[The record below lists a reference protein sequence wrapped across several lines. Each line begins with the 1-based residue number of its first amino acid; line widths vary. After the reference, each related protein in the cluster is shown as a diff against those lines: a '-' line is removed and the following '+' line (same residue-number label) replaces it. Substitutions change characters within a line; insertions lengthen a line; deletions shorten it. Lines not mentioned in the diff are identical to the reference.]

1 MRVFFRLLGYVK
13 PHWRKLT
20 LALACM
26 TMFAFFSGF
35 SIGMISPFI
44 QVLFRQPTQAQ
55 RAELR
60 QEPSV
65 NISSAGDLAKIK
77 GYIAAKTQKYLL
89 SSRPLVSLER
99 ICFVILI
106 VMLLK
111 NLFNYGQTF
120 LVAAVEQR
128 VIKDLRDR
136 LYSHL
141 YRLPLSFFQSQK
153 TGRLISRITNDVS
166 MIRGTIT
173 GVFSNVVRD
182 MLLLCVCLFWV
193 FWASWRLALISLL
206 VLPPSMLLIV
216 AISKKLRR
224 DSTLI
229 QERMGDI
236 TSVLQETISG
246 MRVVKSFRMEEF
258 EKSKFFRFTKA
269 HLTSF
274 LRLTKIGALAAP
286 LSEYLGVMVGT
297 VVLWF
302 GGRQILQERT
312 LEPDRFFV
320 FLFAMFSVTAPVK
333 SLSQVNTKIQEGLAA
348 AKRIFKLLDTEPPV
362 IDRPNASRINW
373 LRDSIEF
380 RDVCFSYDELKD
392 VLKDIS
398 FKVKVGQVLAI
409 VGPSGAGK
417 STLVDLL
424 PKFYIPTSGT
434 VLFDGRDSLD
444 INTDSLRALMG
455 IVTQETI
462 LFNDTVWNNI
472 AYGLQEAPE
481 DEVVRAAKAANAHQF
496 IETMPSGYQT
506 VIGDRGVRLSGGQRQ
521 RIAIARAI
529 LKNPPVLIFDEATSA
544 LDTESELLVQQAIER
559 LVENRTTFVIAHR
572 LSTIQRADLII
583 VLDRG
588 RIVQRGTHDSLLSE
602 EGMYKRLYELQFA
615 ILDSVR
621 TAEAVQ

>member
-1 MRVFFRLLGYVK
+1 MRVFFRLLGYVR
-13 PHWRKLT
+13 PHWRNLT
-20 LALACM
+20 LALVCM
-26 TMFAFFSGF
+26 VMFAIFSGF
-35 SIGMISPFI
+35 SIGIIYPFL
-44 QVLFRQPTQAQ
+44 QVLFEQPTEQQ

-60 QEPSV
+60 EDISV
-65 NISSAGDLAKIK
+65 KAVSPGDLAKIK
-77 GYIAAKTQKYLL
+77 EYITVKAKKYLL

-99 ICFVILI
+99 ICFVILL
-106 VMLLK
+106 VMFLK
-111 NLFNYGQTF
+111 NLFNYCQTF
-120 LVAAVEQR
+120 LIAAVEQR

-141 YRLPLSFFQSQK
+141 YGLPLSFFQSQK
-153 TGRLISRITNDVS
+153 TGRLISRITNDVT

-173 GVFSNVVRD
+173 GVFSNVIRD
-182 MLLLCVCLFWV
+182 MLLLCVCMFWV
-193 FWASWRLALISLL
+193 FWASWRLAFVSLV
-206 VLPPSMLLIV
+206 VLPPSMFLIV
-216 AISKKLRR
+216 TISKKLRR
-224 DSTLI
+224 DSTII

-258 EKSKFFRFTKA
+258 EKDKFFRFTKA
-269 HLTSF
+269 HLASF
-274 LRLTKIGALAAP
+274 LRLTRIGALASP

-302 GGRQILQERT
+302 GGRQILQEHT
-312 LEPDRFFV
+312 LETKKFFV
-320 FLFAMFSVTAPVK
+320 FLFAMFSIMAPIK

-348 AKRIFKLLDTEPPV
+348 AKRVFKLLDTRPPI
-362 IDRPNASRINW
+362 IDRPNATRINW
-373 LRDSIEF
+373 LRDFIEF
-380 RDVCFSYDELKD
+380 CGVCFSYDELKD
-392 VLKDIS
+392 VLRDIS

-424 PKFYIPTSGT
+424 PKFYLPTSGT

-472 AYGLQEAPE
+472 AYGLQDTSEE
-481 DEVVRAAKAANAHQF
+481 DVVRAAKTANAHQF

-559 LVENRTTFVIAHR
+559 LMENRTTFVIAHR

-588 RIVQRGTHDSLLSE
+588 RIVQRGTHESLLAE

-615 ILDSVR
+615 ISDSVR
-621 TAEAVQ
+621 PAEAVQ